1 MRSITKTMAFA
12 GALALVG
19 SSAYAGVLVN
29 DSHMPRILSN
39 KNQLVEDCVQAIH
52 KHWSSDAGLVLKQ
65 RARFGTTADGVRVV
79 TVDGFVWQDGERA
92 GVSHQCSD
100 RLGPNRLA
108 LNVQFEN
115 QLASVDTDQL

>member
-1 MRSITKTMAFA
+1 MRSMTKTMAFA

-29 DSHMPRILSN
+29 DSHMPRALSN

-52 KHWSSDAGLVLKQ
+52 NHWNSDAGLVLKH
-65 RARFGTTADGVRVV
+65 RARYGQTADGVRVV
-79 TVDGFVWQDGERA
+79 TVDGFVWQDGKRA
-92 GVSHQCSD
+92 SVSHQCSD
-100 RLGPNRLA
+100 RQGPNRLA

-115 QLASVDTDQL
+115 QLASLEMDQ